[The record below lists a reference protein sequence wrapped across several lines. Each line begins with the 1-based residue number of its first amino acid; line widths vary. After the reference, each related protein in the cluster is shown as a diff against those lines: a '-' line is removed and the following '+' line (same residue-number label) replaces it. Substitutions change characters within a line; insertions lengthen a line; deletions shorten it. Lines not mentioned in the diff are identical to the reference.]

1 MKPFITRAVPLM
13 MAIGLLLAS
22 AGSVFS
28 LMSPHG
34 AETNIFHAAILGCR
48 EQPPSDEGRSRL
60 KEDDSIG
67 VATMEKDGTVVL
79 QLRAEGPG
87 GILGDGLLRYPPD
100 HPDYTKILDHIG
112 GLTKGQAK
120 KVPPWPKE

>member
-1 MKPFITRAVPLM
+1 VKPFITRAVPLM

-48 EQPPSDEGRSRL
+48 EQPPSDEGRS
-60 KEDDSIG
+60 S

>member
-1 MKPFITRAVPLM
+1 M

-22 AGSVFS
+22 AGSVFF

-34 AETNIFHAAILGCR
+34 AETNIFTLPFLACR
-48 EQPPSDEGRSRL
+48 ERPPSDEGRSML

-79 QLRAEGPG
+79 QLRAEGQG

-100 HPDYTKILDHIG
+100 HPDYAKILDHIG
-112 GLTKGQAK
+112 GLKKGHAK